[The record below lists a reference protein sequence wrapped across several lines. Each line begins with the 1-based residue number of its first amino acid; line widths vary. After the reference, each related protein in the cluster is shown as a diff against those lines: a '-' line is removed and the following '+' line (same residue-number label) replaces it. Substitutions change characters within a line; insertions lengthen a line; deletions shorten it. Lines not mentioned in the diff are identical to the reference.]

1 MSEGDPITGLWYELE
16 KMTEKVIEKFRSA
29 RENEFFFVSHEN
41 IGNSE
46 EFERFIKYINKHSN
60 IRIIKAD
67 AESLSQMRSP
77 NVSFNLQ
84 VIENG

>member
-1 MSEGDPITGLWYELE
+1 
-16 KMTEKVIEKFRSA
+16 MTETVVEKIRPA

-46 EFERFIKYINKHSN
+46 EFERFIEYINKHSN
-60 IRIIKAD
+60 IKIIKVD

-84 VIENG
+84 VLKNE

>member
-1 MSEGDPITGLWYELE
+1 
-16 KMTEKVIEKFRSA
+16 MTEKIVEKIRA
-29 RENEFFFVSHEN
+29 AGENEFFFVHHEN

-60 IRIIKAD
+60 IKIIHSD
-67 AESLSQMRSP
+67 IESMDQMPS
-77 NVSFNLQ
+77 NSASFNLQ